1 MAFRRFRRSYRNVRR
16 FGFRSSARYAYRK
29 GGGSV
34 IFGLGG
40 AVAGAM
46 ATEVLPYQTPALTF
60 LACLP
65 GVLPASMSKVIP
77 WQVRRFASG
86 YVVGRMAKA
95 YIGIPGVSS
104 ATGDYA

>member
-1 MAFRRFRRSYRNVRR
+1 MAFRRFRRSIRNVRR
-16 FGFRSSARYAYRK
+16 FGVRSSARYAYRK

-46 ATEVLPYQTPALTF
+46 APEVLPYQTPVMTM

-65 GVLPASMSKVIP
+65 GVLPKSMANVIP

-95 YIGIPGVSS
+95 YVGIPGVSA